1 MNDDEIEAAHKQ
13 IIDHFTG
20 ITTALTQVIHGLQA
34 QPGYNHQRFL
44 AHLSIYQVSGE
55 QKEKSDR
62 PVFDKAHQDTLA
74 SFAKSPVQV
83 EPLLQRLGIERGP
96 ARGNP

>member
-1 MNDDEIEAAHKQ
+1 MSDDEIEAEHKH

-20 ITTALTQVIHGLQA
+20 ITTALTQVIHALQA
-34 QPGYNHQRFL
+34 QSGYDHKRFE

-55 QKEKSDR
+55 QKEMSGR
-62 PVFDKAHQDTLA
+62 PVFDKAYQDTLA

-83 EPLLQRLGIERGP
+83 PPLLQRLGIERGP
-96 ARGNP
+96 GQGDP